1 MYAIRMG
8 LLQMARVFLV
18 AMLAAWAAILTSL
31 YLVGKGTVHKL
42 EELEEQG
49 AEEQGT
55 EDEPNAHKRAA

>member
-31 YLVGKGTVHKL
+31 YLVGKYSVHKL
-42 EELEEQG
+42 EELEEQR
-49 AEEQGT
+49 T
-55 EDEPNAHKRAA
+55 ENEPSNHKRAA